1 VSIFCWFRNPSS
13 DRSSTLYALAVRLFQ
28 RGPAHEYP
36 PGSGCSPTSSR
47 LPNDNAYAVAT
58 HCRSLLTDEHVPPE
72 KLGGRRVLLTC
83 ERCNSGSGT
92 NFDSHAVREAA
103 FRQFVSDEG
112 GGPMRANIF
121 AGDAFIRGEVYR
133 QGNTGVFM
141 VGVPKRNDPAAMDAH
156 VEALDAM
163 TQDGGREPEFGFT
176 ITENFLPER
185 AKVEKILPALTSYDA
200 KAPSSRRQIHLAHEP
215 TDVRCVLVSMGQHG
229 VFLPGVGNPLSCVEL
244 SEAISRRVGDSQG
257 MLNIH
262 FDHVQQVPWPSW
274 PTYIWDREIQRRRA
288 EQ

>member
-1 VSIFCWFRNPSS
+1 MGV
-13 DRSSTLYALAVRLFQ
+13 
-28 RGPAHEYP
+28 
-36 PGSGCSPTSSR
+36 
-47 LPNDNAYAVAT
+47 
-58 HCRSLLTDEHVPPE
+58 LTDEHVPPE

-121 AGDAFIRGEVYR
+121 AGDAFVRGEVYR

-156 VEALDAM
+156 MQALDAM
-163 TQDGGREPEFGFT
+163 TQDGDREPDLGFT
-176 ITENFLPER
+176 ITEKFLPER
-185 AKVEKILPALTSYDA
+185 AKVSWIRAAYLAAFAALGWLYALQRELQPIRDRLKNPDKKTLPALTSYDV
-200 KAPSSRRQIHLAHEP
+200 KAPSDRRQIHLIHEP
-215 TDVRCVLVSMGQHG
+215 ADVRCVLVSMGQHG
-229 VFLPGVGNPLSCVEL
+229 VFLPGLGNPLSCVEL
-244 SEAISRRVGDSQG
+244 SEAISRRVGGSQG

-262 FDHVQQVPWPSW
+262 FDHAQEVPWPSW
-274 PTYIWDREIQRRRA
+274 PTYIWDREVQRRRA
-288 EQ
+288 EAVTDGS